1 MCIVSICH
9 YGEGMLS
16 PSLLSHAFHG
26 SQTRKARTVGHYEEL
41 CTHHSM
47 ADDVVALAESM
58 EAQCATTTAPETVRV
73 AAVDTSKFGA
83 PLVLVDYL
91 ADDQPSR
98 FLKFSMSRRISE
110 KLIAEEKLRPFL
122 LSVVLEALPDAA
134 TDPRDDI
141 VRRIE
146 YGKSAKKTI
155 LVELADKEYAA
166 IVRAKLHNQACA
178 LLAGRAMYVEF
189 AMHRKEKEER
199 DSFLRVTSISRIR
212 ALEDPSTRIPGL
224 IVLPEFITAQEEED
238 VLAMF
243 ERDGGVHW
251 KNTVKAR
258 QVQHFGYEFSYETRR
273 CDATQPLESMPPAME
288 KLTKQIPVSIMDTPD
303 QITVNEYKPGQGI
316 AAHIDTHSAFT
327 NAIASLSLANEIVME
342 FRHPDG
348 RMESVL
354 LQPRSLLVMT
364 GASRYEWTHAIPPR
378 LFDVIDGEKVARKR
392 RVSIT
397 FRKIQA
403 TSCTCEFPVQCDSNR
418 EHACA
423 SSASGSEAANGE
435 KLFPTHV
442 EQQYVHEFY
451 ETVASHFSSTRYN
464 PWPRVAA
471 FVRSLEAGS
480 VIADIGCGNGK
491 YMKCVAPGSAVIG
504 GDRSTNLVKICK
516 ASDLNVMVCDAMTVP
531 IRSES
536 CDAALSIAVLHHLS
550 TLHHR
555 LAAVKELIR
564 VLRVG
569 GRGVIYAWAHE
580 QQVNSKRKFD
590 GPKQDF
596 MVPWN
601 LDKRFVQRKS
611 EGGDAED
618 EDEKDKKKAK
628 KQSGPS
634 EPIVVQRYCHMFKEG
649 ELEQLVEMAGDAVV
663 EDRYYDESNWAVVL
677 RRVH

>member
-1 MCIVSICH
+1 M
-9 YGEGMLS
+9 
-16 PSLLSHAFHG
+16 
-26 SQTRKARTVGHYEEL
+26 T
-41 CTHHSM
+41 
-47 ADDVVALAESM
+47 DVDALAASM
-58 EAQCATTTAPETVRV
+58 ETQCATAD
-73 AAVDTSKFGA
+73 AAEAATSSSKYGP
-83 PLVLVDYL
+83 PLELIEYL
-91 ADDQPSR
+91 ADDQPSA

-110 KLIAEEKLRPFL
+110 KLITEDKLRLFL
-122 LSVVLEALPDAA
+122 LSVVREQLPD
-134 TDPRDDI
+134 DSEIDDGV

-155 LVELADKEYAA
+155 LVEFADAKYAA
-166 IVRAKLHNQACA
+166 PVREKLHNQACT
-178 LLAGRAMYVEF
+178 LLQGRAMYVDF
-189 AMHRKEKEER
+189 AMLRKEKEAR
-199 DSFLRVTSISRIR
+199 DAFLRVTSISRIR
-212 ALEDPSTRIPGL
+212 VLEDPSTRIPGL
-224 IVLPEFITAQEEED
+224 IILPEFISKED
-238 VLAMF
+238 EASLLEML
-243 ERDGGVHW
+243 ERDGGAHW

-273 CDATQPLESMPPAME
+273 CDADQPLEPMPPAMD
-288 KLTKQIPVSIMDTPD
+288 KLTKQIPTSIMDTPD

-327 NAIASLSLANEIVME
+327 NAIASLSLENEIVME

-354 LQPRSLLVMT
+354 CQPRSLLVMT
-364 GASRYEWTHAIPPR
+364 GPSRYEWTHAIPPR
-378 LFDVIDGEKVARKR
+378 MFDVIDGEKVDRKR

-397 FRKIQA
+397 FRKIQE
-403 TSCTCEFPVQCDSNR
+403 TDCTCDFPVQCDSERDRNG
-418 EHACA
+418 AA
-423 SSASGSEAANGE
+423 PPSQSAGDNGE

-471 FVRSLEAGS
+471 FVRSLEPGS
-480 VIADIGCGNGK
+480 LIADIGCGNGK
-491 YMKCVAPGSAVIG
+491 YMKCVDTASQNMIIG
-504 GDRSTNLVKICK
+504 GDRSSNLVKICK
-516 ASDLNVMVCDAMTVP
+516 ESDLNVMVCDAMTVP

-580 QQVNSKRKFD
+580 QQVNSKRKFE
-590 GPKQDF
+590 GSKQDF

-601 LDKRFVQRKS
+601 LDARFANNNTKK
-611 EGGDAED
+611 ENDGDAAI
-618 EDEKDKKKAK
+618 DEKENSAKAA
-628 KQSGPS
+628 G
-634 EPIVVQRYCHMFKEG
+634 PIVVQRYCHMFKEG
-649 ELEQLVEMAGDAVV
+649 ELEQLVELAGNATV
-663 EDRYYDESNWAVVL
+663 EEQYYDESNWAVVL
-677 RRVH
+677 RRVS

>member
-1 MCIVSICH
+1 M
-9 YGEGMLS
+9 
-16 PSLLSHAFHG
+16 
-26 SQTRKARTVGHYEEL
+26 T
-41 CTHHSM
+41 
-47 ADDVVALAESM
+47 DVDALAANVETQRATADAS
-58 EAQCATTTAPETVRV
+58 AAAPVTTT
-73 AAVDTSKFGA
+73 TSGSKYGP
-83 PLVLVDYL
+83 PLELIEYV
-91 ADDQPSR
+91 ADDQPSA

-110 KLIAEEKLRPFL
+110 KLITEDKLRPFL
-122 LSVVLEALPDAA
+122 LSVARERLADSA
-134 TDPRDDI
+134 DIIDDDV

-155 LVELADKEYAA
+155 LVEFANAKFAA
-166 IVRAKLHNQACA
+166 PVRETLHNQACA
-178 LLAGRAMYVEF
+178 LLQGRAMYVDF
-189 AMHRKEKEER
+189 AMLRKEKEVR
-199 DSFLRVTSISRIR
+199 DAFLRVMSISRIR

-224 IVLPEFITAQEEED
+224 IILPEFISKED
-238 VLAMF
+238 EVSLLEML
-243 ERDGGVHW
+243 ERDDGAHW

-258 QVQHFGYEFSYETRR
+258 QVQHFGYEFSYETRC
-273 CDATQPLESMPPAME
+273 CDANQPLEPMPPAMD
-288 KLTKQIPVSIMDTPD
+288 KLTKQIPASIMDTPD

-327 NAIASLSLANEIVME
+327 NAIASLSLENEIVME

-354 LQPRSLLVMT
+354 CQPRSLLVMT
-364 GASRYEWTHAIPPR
+364 GPSRYEWTHAIPPR
-378 LFDVIDGEKVARKR
+378 MFDVIDGEKVDRKR

-397 FRKIQA
+397 FRKIQE
-403 TSCTCEFPVQCDSNR
+403 TDCTCDFPVQCDSERDQNG
-418 EHACA
+418 AV
-423 SSASGSEAANGE
+423 SSPQTAGSNDE

-471 FVRSLEAGS
+471 FVRSLEPGS
-480 VIADIGCGNGK
+480 LIADIGCGNGK
-491 YMKCVAPGSAVIG
+491 YMKCVDAASQNMIVG
-504 GDRSTNLVKICK
+504 GDRSSNLVKICK
-516 ASDLNVMVCDAMTVP
+516 ESDLNVMVCDAMTVP
-531 IRSES
+531 IRSGS

-580 QQVNSKRKFD
+580 QQVNSKRKFE

-601 LDKRFVQRKS
+601 LDARFAQKDNNNTKNES
-611 EGGDAED
+611 GDGTAI
-618 EDEKDKKKAK
+618 DEKESSTK
-628 KQSGPS
+628 G
-634 EPIVVQRYCHMFKEG
+634 PIVVQRYCHMFKEG
-649 ELEQLVEMAGDAVV
+649 ELEQLVELAGNAIV
-663 EDRYYDESNWAVVL
+663 EEQYYDESNWAVVL
-677 RRVH
+677 RRVS